1 MKDVY
6 ENRAMHIE
14 LKKKQ
19 KDEKEWALKN
29 EKQIIETEV
38 ERQQRE
44 HEERMMKDAAYRKQ
58 H

>member
-19 KDEKEWALKN
+19 NDEKEWALKN

-44 HEERMMKDAAYRKQ
+44 HEERMMRDAAYRKQ